1 MRVLLLGGSG
11 ILGTAMRATAP
22 ALPAGSSSGS
32 PSSAQAAGATLL
44 APSHAELDV
53 TDAAAVDRVVGQQRP
68 DWILNCT
75 AYTAVDAA
83 ESHEADA
90 MRLNADAPA
99 FLGAAAKRVGA
110 RVLHVS
116 TDYVFGG
123 VGTRPWREDD
133 PVAPLSVYGRT
144 KLEGER
150 RLQASGA
157 EAVIVRTAWL
167 YGTVGK
173 SFPRT
178 MWDRARQGLAS
189 RVVADQH
196 GAPTNAQDLAQ
207 WCWALVAREAR
218 GVVHASNAGAC
229 TWADVAERVYAAAG
243 KPGLV
248 TRVSSDEYPVPA
260 PRPRYSVLDGARLES
275 LVGAPRRSWEVALD
289 EFLATLAK
297 N

>member
-1 MRVLLLGGSG
+1 MHVLLLGGSG
-11 ILGTAMRATAP
+11 ILGTALRATPPTDTTVIAP
-22 ALPAGSSSGS
+22 G
-32 PSSAQAAGATLL
+32 
-44 APSHAELDV
+44 HAELDV
-53 TDAAAVDRVVGQQRP
+53 TDAAAVDAAVAAQRP
-68 DWILNCT
+68 TWILNAA

-83 ESHEADA
+83 ESHAAEA

-99 FLGAAAKRVGA
+99 HIGAAAQRYGA

-157 EAVIVRTAWL
+157 AALIVRTAWL
-167 YGTVGK
+167 YGAVGK

-178 MWDRARQGLAS
+178 MWERAQQGLAS

-196 GAPTNAQDLAQ
+196 GAPTHARDLAQ
-207 WCWALVAREAR
+207 WCWALVARDAR
-218 GVVHASNAGAC
+218 GVVHASNAGQC

-243 KPGLV
+243 KPGFV
-248 TRVSSDEYPVPA
+248 TRVTSDEYPVAA
-260 PRPRYSVLDGARLES
+260 PRPRYSVLDCARLES
-275 LVGAPRRSWEVALD
+275 MIGAPRRPWEAALD
-289 EFLATLAK
+289 EFLSDLKWRSVA
-297 N
+297 